1 MIIELKIQTIS
12 QQSNHPNILPIP
24 LIPTK
29 VIYENDLLNLYY
41 ILIGKF
47 LGEKHWRQ
55 I

>member
-12 QQSNHPNILPIP
+12 QQSNRPNILP
-24 LIPTK
+24 IPTK

-47 LGEKHWRQ
+47 LDEKHWRQ